1 MKTAKPR
8 VLRVERVDDLPVLF
22 ASMQRLQVAEFL
34 DRHVPTHHLWKGELS
49 FGEVVCVW
57 LVFLTSQGDHRLS
70 HLLPWVEAHLLTLQA
85 CLGKAVRPLDFHD
98 DRLADVLD
106 ALAQPTAWQDFEADL
121 NGHTVRVYDLA
132 PSLFRIDTTTA
143 SSYAEILSEHG
154 LVQFG
159 HSKDRDDL
167 PQLKIAAAALDPL
180 GLPVTTVAVA
190 GNHADDPL
198 YVPEIQKVQRA
209 FGAGGKTYVGDCK
222 RAALGTRAYVA
233 RTQDYYLCPLS
244 GKPLSQ
250 AERRALLQPVWTGQ
264 QPLQQV
270 YRPQATPEQKP
281 ELVAE
286 GFAVDVVVQAEVN
299 EHLWQWT
306 ERRWLVRSVA
316 FATGQQLR
324 LEQRVQQAVEQL
336 EQLNRRKQGQKRL
349 GAEELHAAA
358 QAILQ
363 TQRVEGLLE
372 ARVETTTRQRHRRRY
387 GDRPEQTIQEQ
398 DHRVEVTRRE
408 DALAQAHRELGWQV
422 YATNHLEM
430 TLTAVVWGYRG
441 QYRIEDD
448 WSRLKGRPLSL
459 TPMYLQD
466 ESRMQG
472 LVLLLSL
479 AVRLLTLLEW
489 QVRKK
494 LQDSGETL
502 RGIYPG
508 QPGRQAR
515 RPSAEMLLKVFRG
528 ISLSE
533 VEMAGQVSIH
543 LTALTPLQ
551 ERLLALWDLPAD
563 LFHRITQHCAEPPPV
578 LRRPEDGNLPQTEL
592 SCLPE

>member
-1 MKTAKPR
+1 MNTATPR

-22 ASMQRLQVAEFL
+22 ASLKRLQVAEFL
-34 DRHVPTHHLWKGELS
+34 DRHFPTHHLWKGDLS
-49 FGEVVCVW
+49 FGEVVCTW
-57 LVFLTSQGDHRLS
+57 LVFLTCQGDHRLY
-70 HLLPWVEAHLLTLQA
+70 HLLPWVEEHVLTLQA
-85 CLGKAVRPLDFHD
+85 CLGKSLRPLDFHD

-106 ALAQPTAWQDFEADL
+106 ALAQPTAWQAFEADL

-143 SSYAEILSEHG
+143 SSSAEVLSEHG
-154 LVQFG
+154 LLQFG

-180 GLPVTTVAVA
+180 GLPVSTVAVA
-190 GNHADDPL
+190 GNRADDPL
-198 YVPEIQKVQRA
+198 YIPEIQKVQRA
-209 FGAGGKTYVGDCK
+209 FGQGGKTYVGDGK
-222 RAALGTRAYVA
+222 MAALGTRVYVA
-233 RTQDYYLCPLS
+233 STHDYYLCPLS
-244 GKPLSQ
+244 EKQLSQ
-250 AERRALLQPVWTGQ
+250 EERRAVLQPVWPGQ
-264 QPLQQV
+264 QPLQPV
-270 YRPQATPEQKP
+270 YRPQATPEQEP

-286 GFAVDVVVQAEVN
+286 GFSVDVVVQAEVN
-299 EHLWQWT
+299 KHLLQWT

-316 FATGQQLR
+316 FATGQQQR
-324 LEQRVQQAVEQL
+324 LEKRLQQAAEQL
-336 EQLNRRKQGQKRL
+336 EQLNPRKRGKKHL
-349 GAEELHAAA
+349 GAEELQAAA
-358 QAILQ
+358 QAILKK
-363 TQRVEGLLE
+363 QRVEGLLD
-372 ARVETTTRQRHRRRY
+372 ARVETTTRQRRLRRY
-387 GDRPEQTIQEQ
+387 GERPEQTVLEQEHQ
-398 DHRVEVTRRE
+398 VEVVRRE
-408 DALAQAHRELGWQV
+408 AAIEQAKREMGWQV

-448 WSRLKGRPLSL
+448 WSRLKGRSLSL

-494 LQDSGETL
+494 LQDSGQTVK
-502 RGIYPG
+502 GIYPG
-508 QPGRQAR
+508 QLGRQAR

-528 ISLSE
+528 ISLSVVE
-533 VEMAGQVSIH
+533 VAGEVSIH
-543 LTALTPLQ
+543 LTPLTPLQ

-563 LFHRITQHCAEPPPV
+563 LFHRITQLCAEPPPV
-578 LRRPEDGNLPQTEL
+578 LSER
-592 SCLPE
+592 

>member
-1 MKTAKPR
+1 MNTATPR

-22 ASMQRLQVAEFL
+22 ASLKRLQVAEFL
-34 DRHVPTHHLWKGELS
+34 DRHFPTHHLWKGELS

-57 LVFLTSQGDHRLS
+57 LVFLTCQGDHRLY
-70 HLLPWVEAHLLTLQA
+70 HVLPWVEEHALTLQA
-85 CLGKAVRPLDFHD
+85 CLGKSLRPLDFHD

-106 ALAQPTAWQDFEADL
+106 ALAQPTAWQAFEADL

-143 SSYAEILSEHG
+143 SSYAEVLSEHG
-154 LVQFG
+154 LLQFG

-180 GLPVTTVAVA
+180 GLPVSTVAVA
-190 GNHADDPL
+190 GHCADDPL
-198 YVPEIQKVQRA
+198 YIPEIRKVQRS
-209 FGAGGKTYVGDCK
+209 FGTGGKTYVGDCK
-222 RAALGTRAYVA
+222 MAAVGTRAYVA
-233 RTQDYYLCPLS
+233 STQDYYLCPLS
-244 GKPLSQ
+244 EKQLSHE
-250 AERRALLQPVWTGQ
+250 ERRALLQPVWAGR
-264 QPLQQV
+264 QPLQPV
-270 YRPQATPEQKP
+270 YRPQATPEQEP

-286 GFAVDVVVQAEVN
+286 GFSVDVVVQAEVN
-299 EHLWQWT
+299 EHLLQWT

-316 FATGQQLR
+316 FATGQQQR
-324 LEQRVQQAVEQL
+324 LENRLQQAADQL
-336 EQLNRRKQGQKRL
+336 ERLNPRKQGKKRL

-358 QAILQ
+358 QAIVQ
-363 TQRVEGLLE
+363 KQRVVGLLDV
-372 ARVETTTRQRHRRRY
+372 RVETTTRERRRRRY
-387 GDRPEQTIQEQ
+387 GDRPEQTVQEQ

-408 DALAQAHRELGWQV
+408 GAIEQAKRAMGWQV
-422 YATNHLEM
+422 YATNHLAM

-448 WSRLKGRPLSL
+448 WSRLKGRSLSL

-472 LVLLLSL
+472 LVLLLSM

-489 QVRKK
+489 QVRTK
-494 LQDSGETL
+494 LQESGQTL
-502 RGIYPG
+502 TGFYPG

-515 RPSAEMLLKVFRG
+515 RPGAEMLLKVFRG
-528 ISLSE
+528 ISLSV
-533 VEMAGQVSIH
+533 VEMAGQVSLH

-551 ERLLALWDLPAD
+551 ERLLTLWDLPTD
-563 LFHRITQHCAEPPPV
+563 LFQCIILHCAEPPPV
-578 LRRPEDGNLPQTEL
+578 LSER
-592 SCLPE
+592 

>member
-1 MKTAKPR
+1 MNTATPR
-8 VLRVERVDDLPVLF
+8 VLRIERVDDLPVLF
-22 ASMQRLQVAEFL
+22 ASLQRLQVAEFL
-34 DRHVPTHHLWKGELS
+34 DRHFPTHHLWKGELS
-49 FGEVVCVW
+49 FGEVVCTW
-57 LVFLTSQGDHRLS
+57 LVFLTSQGDHRLY
-70 HLLPWVEAHLLTLQA
+70 HLLPWVEEHRLTLQA

-143 SSYAEILSEHG
+143 SSYAEVLSEHG

-167 PQLKIAAAALDPL
+167 PQVKIAAAALDPL

-198 YVPEIQKVQRA
+198 YVPEIQKVQRS

-222 RAALGTRAYVA
+222 MAALDTRAYVA
-233 RTQDYYLCPLS
+233 ESQDYYLCPLS
-244 GKPLSQ
+244 EKQLSKQ
-250 AERRALLQPVWTGQ
+250 ERRALLQPVWTGQ
-264 QPLQQV
+264 QPLQPV
-270 YRPQATPEQKP
+270 YRPQATPEQEP
-281 ELVAE
+281 ELIAE
-286 GFAVDVVVQAEVN
+286 GFSVEVVVQAEVN
-299 EHLWQWT
+299 GRLWPWT

-316 FATGQQLR
+316 FATGQQQQ
-324 LEQRVQQAVEQL
+324 LERRVQQAMEHL
-336 EQLNRRKQGQKRL
+336 EQLNARKQGKKRL
-349 GAEELHAAA
+349 GAEELYAAA
-358 QAILQ
+358 QAILT

-372 ARVETTTRQRHRRRY
+372 ARVETTTRQRHLRRY
-387 GDRPEQTIQEQ
+387 GDRPEQTILEP
-398 DHRVEVTRRE
+398 DHRVVVTRRE
-408 DALAQAHRELGWQV
+408 DAIEQAKRELGWQV
-422 YATNHLEM
+422 YATNHLAM
-430 TLTAVVWGYRG
+430 VLTAVVWGYRG

-448 WSRLKGRPLSL
+448 WSRLKGRSLSL

-489 QVRKK
+489 QVRKT
-494 LQDSGETL
+494 LQDSGQTL
-502 RGIYPG
+502 TGVYPG

-515 RPSAEMLLKVFRG
+515 RPSAEMLLKVFQG
-528 ISLSE
+528 ISLSVVE
-533 VEMAGQVSIH
+533 VAGEVSTH
-543 LTALTPLQ
+543 VRPLTPLQ
-551 ERLLALWDLPAD
+551 EKLLALWDLPAD
-563 LFHRITQHCAEPPPV
+563 LFHRLTLHCAEPPPV
-578 LRRPEDGNLPQTEL
+578 LSER
-592 SCLPE
+592 

>member
-1 MKTAKPR
+1 MNTATPR

-22 ASMQRLQVAEFL
+22 ASLQRLQIAEFL
-34 DRHVPTHHLWKGELS
+34 DRHFPTHHLWKGELS
-49 FGEVVCVW
+49 FGEVVCTW
-57 LVFLTSQGDHRLS
+57 LVFLTSQGDHRLY
-70 HLLPWVEAHLLTLQA
+70 HLLPWVEEHRLTLQA
-85 CLGKAVRPLDFHD
+85 CLGKALRPLDFQD

-106 ALAQPTAWQDFEADL
+106 ALAQPTAWQAFEADL
-121 NGHTVRVYDLA
+121 NAHTVRVYDLA

-143 SSYAEILSEHG
+143 SSYAEVLSEHG

-159 HSKDRDDL
+159 HSKDRNDL
-167 PQLKIAAAALDPL
+167 PQVKIAAAALDPL

-209 FGAGGKTYVGDCK
+209 FGAGGKTYVGDGK
-222 RAALGTRAYVA
+222 MAALGTRAYVA
-233 RTQDYYLCPLS
+233 ESQDYYLCPLS
-244 GKPLSQ
+244 EKQLSKE
-250 AERRALLQPVWTGQ
+250 ERRALLQPVWTGR
-264 QPLQQV
+264 QPLQPV
-270 YRPQATPEQKP
+270 YRPQATPEQDP

-286 GFAVDVVVQAEVN
+286 GFSVDVVVLAEVN
-299 EHLWQWT
+299 GRRLSWT
-306 ERRWLVRSVA
+306 ERRWLVRPVA
-316 FATGQQLR
+316 FATGQQQQ
-324 LEQRVQQAVEQL
+324 LERRVQQAVEQL
-336 EQLNRRKQGQKRL
+336 EQLNPRKQGKKRL

-358 QAILQ
+358 QAILK

-372 ARVETTTRQRHRRRY
+372 ARVETTTRERRLRRY

-408 DALAQAHRELGWQV
+408 DALAQARRELGWQV
-422 YATNHLEM
+422 YATNHLAM
-430 TLTAVVWGYRG
+430 SLTAVVWGYRG

-448 WSRLKGRPLSL
+448 WSRLKGRSLSL

-494 LQDSGETL
+494 LQDSGQTL
-502 RGIYPG
+502 TGIYPG

-515 RPSAEMLLKVFRG
+515 RPSAEMLLKVFQG
-528 ISLSE
+528 ISLSVVE
-533 VEMAGQVSIH
+533 VAGEVSFH
-543 LTALTPLQ
+543 VRPLTPPQ

-563 LFHRITQHCAEPPPV
+563 LFHRLTLHCAEPPPV
-578 LRRPEDGNLPQTEL
+578 LSER
-592 SCLPE
+592 